1 MPNNTSNLRERLLQL
16 SAQPAAFLIVPRF
29 RRFKPRSQ
37 PNRMRSMLSPD
48 ELCPTTCR
56 RPTIMR
62 LIPLGSLTV
71 WMQELDES
79 KPLREAM
86 HIDVSVAREHVV
98 ARLEAARVA
107 GGRIVDDSHS
117 RSH

>member
-1 MPNNTSNLRERLLQL
+1 MPG
-16 SAQPAAFLIVPRF
+16 FL
-29 RRFKPRSQ
+29 
-37 PNRMRSMLSPD
+37 
-48 ELCPTTCR
+48 TTADDD
-56 RPTIMR
+56 TIDPFGHSSTM
-62 LIPLGSLTV
+62 

-86 HIDVSVAREHVV
+86 HTDVSVAREHVV

-107 GGRIVDDSHS
+107 GGRIVDDSHP

>member
-1 MPNNTSNLRERLLQL
+1 MPDYL
-16 SAQPAAFLIVPRF
+16 
-29 RRFKPRSQ
+29 
-37 PNRMRSMLSPD
+37 
-48 ELCPTTCR
+48 PTADDNAID
-56 RPTIMR
+56 PF
-62 LIPLGSLTV
+62 GHSLTV